1 MGLWVRLFFVNC
13 ARFQISTTMARDNLF
28 LGQARG
34 KIGDIVFYRMN
45 GVQMSRTRNRNPRN
59 PDTNPQKV
67 QRAISATVSQ
77 LYRAGRRIF
86 DHSFQGKS
94 VGAKNQHYFLS
105 ENMRILRSLVS
116 SEIDIR
122 PDGVTAQLV
131 NVMGRVVMPG
141 ATTPVGFDGCL
152 MSQGDYQQ
160 NFFSVAEAYTPS
172 PLEDG
177 TPLTFTIPAAAS
189 AAETCAEYAE
199 RTGLIAGDIYTIC
212 GVEQGNKIL
221 GGYDDQ
227 FGLQG
232 WFWEG
237 QFFAVRLRV
246 IPAFLVST
254 EAVTGKK
261 LSDMMMIDL
270 TIGDHLDTTTLM
282 AKTVGSTFTLLD
294 VGDRVN
300 TNNFDADGVWG
311 NIIRSRLDRDLRST
325 TYMRQNKVYMSHGII
340 PGYLINAWTKDI
352 NTIGNSD
359 LILEGGE
366 GYRSLKSL
374 ERLPTLTAAAI
385 AAIPLGQS
393 IIGVVMGTFVVGT
406 TAYTNP
412 VVAVEHMNGHPAI
425 INAVVDSEDN
435 YEWSA
440 DIYGNLIRGNN
451 EPGEDLSVVVAP
463 YLAAKFPS
471 SNIEPGAQ
479 VVNNSPTLVFS
490 I

>member
-1 MGLWVRLFFVNC
+1 MAAALWDGAHGRPWACAFGFFSYLAPV
-13 ARFQISTTMARDNLF
+13 FKFSTTMAKDNLF

-45 GVQMSRTRNRNPRN
+45 GVQMSRTRNRHPRN

-67 QRAISATVSQ
+67 QRAISATISQ

-141 ATTPVGFDGCL
+141 ATTPVGFDGCI

-189 AAETCAEYAE
+189 AEETCAEYAA
-199 RTGLIAGDIYTIC
+199 RTGLIVGDIYTIC
-212 GVEQGNKIL
+212 GVEQSNQII

-227 FGLQG
+227 FGSQG
-232 WFWEG
+232 LFWQGE
-237 QFFAVRLRV
+237 FFAVRLRV
-246 IPAFLVST
+246 LST
-254 EAVTGKK
+254 FVTSDEAVTGKT
-261 LSDMMMIDL
+261 LADMMQIDF
-270 TIGDHLDTTTLM
+270 TIGDHLDTSALM
-282 AKTVGSTFTLLD
+282 AKTVGGTFTLLD
-294 VGDRVN
+294 VGDVTN
-300 TNNFDADGVWG
+300 TNHFAPDGVWG

-325 TYMRQNKVYMSHGII
+325 TYMRQHKVYMSHGII
-340 PGYLINAWTKDI
+340 PGYLINAWTKDA
-352 NTIGNSD
+352 NTLGNSD
-359 LILEGGE
+359 LILEGGQ
-366 GYRSLKSL
+366 G
-374 ERLPTLTAAAI
+374 
-385 AAIPLGQS
+385 
-393 IIGVVMGTFVVGT
+393 F
-406 TAYTNP
+406 
-412 VVAVEHMNGHPAI
+412 
-425 INAVVDSEDN
+425 
-435 YEWSA
+435 
-440 DIYGNLIRGNN
+440 
-451 EPGEDLSVVVAP
+451 
-463 YLAAKFPS
+463 
-471 SNIEPGAQ
+471 
-479 VVNNSPTLVFS
+479 
-490 I
+490 

>member
-1 MGLWVRLFFVNC
+1 
-13 ARFQISTTMARDNLF
+13 MAKDNLF

-45 GVQMSRTRNRNPRN
+45 GVQMSRTRNRHPRN

-67 QRAISATVSQ
+67 QRAISATISQ
-77 LYRAGRRIF
+77 LYRSGRRIF

-94 VGAKNQHYFLS
+94 VGAMNQHYFLS
-105 ENMRILRSLVS
+105 ENMRILRGLVS

-160 NFFSVAEAYTPS
+160 NFFGVAEAYTPD
-172 PLEDG
+172 PTQDG
-177 TPLTFTIPAAAS
+177 TPLTFTIPAALDAN
-189 AAETCAEYAE
+189 ETCAEYAA

-212 GVEQGNKIL
+212 GVEQSNKIL

-232 WFWEG
+232 WFWQGE
-237 QFFAVRLRV
+237 FFAVRLRV
-246 IPAFLVST
+246 IPAFIVST
-254 EAVTGKK
+254 DPVTGKT
-261 LSDMMMIDL
+261 LADMMMIDF
-270 TIGDHLDTTTLM
+270 TIGDHLDTTPLM
-282 AKTVGSTFTLLD
+282 AKKVGSTFTLLD
-294 VGDRVN
+294 VGDTVN
-300 TNNFDADGVWG
+300 TNHFDADGVWG

-340 PGYLINAWTKDI
+340 PGYLINAWTKDV
-352 NTIGNSD
+352 NTLGNSD

-366 GYRSLKSL
+366 GYRSMQSL
-374 ERLPTLTAAAI
+374 QRLPTLTAAAI
-385 AAIPLGQS
+385 SAIPVGS
-393 IIGVVMGTFVVGT
+393 MIYGVVVGMFVVNGH
-406 TAYTNP
+406 AITNP
-412 VVAVEHMNGHPAI
+412 VMAIENTNGHPATVLTVI
-425 INAVVDSEDN
+425 DTNMN
-435 YEWSA
+435 YVWTS
-440 DIYGNLIRGNN
+440 DVYGNLTLGNYD
-451 EPGEDLSVVVAP
+451 PGENLSAAVAT
-463 YLAAKFPS
+463 YLGLKFPS
-471 SNIEPGAQ
+471 SGIEPGGQ
-479 VVNNSPTLVFS
+479 QMMDNFTMSFS

>member
-1 MGLWVRLFFVNC
+1 
-13 ARFQISTTMARDNLF
+13 MAKDNLF

-45 GVQMSRTRNRNPRN
+45 GVQMSRTRNRHPRN

-67 QRAISATVSQ
+67 QRAISATISQ

-94 VGAKNQHYFLS
+94 VGAKNQNYFLS
-105 ENMRILRSLVS
+105 ENMRILRGLVS
-116 SEIDIR
+116 SEIDVR

-160 NFFSVAEAYTPS
+160 NFFGVAEAYTPD
-172 PLEDG
+172 PTQDG

-189 AAETCAEYAE
+189 AGETCADYAA
-199 RTGLIAGDIYTIC
+199 RTGLINGDIYTIC
-212 GVEQGNKIL
+212 GVEQSNQVI

-227 FGLQG
+227 IASQG
-232 WFWEG
+232 YFYDG

-254 EAVTGKK
+254 EAVTGKT
-261 LSDMMMIDL
+261 LADMMMIDF
-270 TIGDHLDTTTLM
+270 TIGDHLDTTNLM
-282 AKTVGSTFTLLD
+282 AKTVGSTFTLMD
-294 VGDRVN
+294 VGNKTNLVN
-300 TNNFDADGVWG
+300 FQEDGTWG

-325 TYMRQNKVYMSHGII
+325 TYMRQHKVYMSHGII
-340 PGYLINAWTKDI
+340 PGYLINAWTKDE
-352 NTIGNSD
+352 NSLGYSD

-374 ERLPTLTAAAI
+374 EVLPTLTAAAI
-385 AAIPLGQS
+385 AAIPLNAYLY
-393 IIGVVMGTFVVGT
+393 GVVMGTFVADNH
-406 TAYTNP
+406 AYTNP
-412 VVAVEHMNGHPAI
+412 VIAIKNMSGHPAV
-425 INAVVDSEDN
+425 INSVEDSQDN
-435 YEWSA
+435 YQWLA
-440 DIYGNLIRGNN
+440 DKYGNLIRGNE
-451 EPGEDLSVVVAP
+451 EPGEALAAVVAP
-463 YLAAKFPS
+463 YLATIFPS
-471 SNIEPGAQ
+471 SNIEAGAA
-479 VVNNSPTLVFS
+479 VVLDNPSLVFS